1 MKEKTLNEVI
11 IILNDVNSYSK
22 EVRVFKGKLTD
33 KDFEAAKKAHGC
45 YINSVDQNID
55 KYKALEYFYNE
66 VLTSYDEEK
75 DEFKF
80 MLDEVEQPEKLD
92 GTIILIGFV
101 N

>member
-1 MKEKTLNEVI
+1 MVKNERK
-11 IILNDVNSYSK
+11 NFKRGNHYSD
-22 EVRVFKGKLTD
+22 E
-33 KDFEAAKKAHGC
+33 
-45 YINSVDQNID
+45 
-55 KYKALEYFYNE
+55 YKALEYFYNE

-92 GTIILIGFV
+92 GTLILIGFV